1 MPWSCNFVG
10 CCGRMGAERESANL
24 PKHKRSVD
32 YIFQLQ
38 AHSVIDLYQKATLD
52 VLKHLLL

>member
-1 MPWSCNFVG
+1 
-10 CCGRMGAERESANL
+10 MGAERESANL